1 MLVQF
6 FTNPIEGYIFGRFR
20 YIIMGYLHINNIL
33 LDSPYI
39 LKEIV
44 EIYKIVTGKYEEKN
58 GKKLYTEIVKRN
70 RQKWNKDKY
79 GMKSKEEE
87 RYATSTD
94 KVQKG

>member
-1 MLVQF
+1 
-6 FTNPIEGYIFGRFR
+6 
-20 YIIMGYLHINNIL
+20 MGYLQINNIL

-70 RQKWNKDKY
+70 RQKWNKDKNR
-79 GMKSKEEE
+79 MKSKEEE

>member
-1 MLVQF
+1 
-6 FTNPIEGYIFGRFR
+6 
-20 YIIMGYLHINNIL
+20 MGYLQINNIL

-58 GKKLYTEIVKRN
+58 GKKLYTEIVKGS

-79 GMKSKEEE
+79 RMKSKEEE
-87 RYATSTD
+87 RYGTSAY
-94 KVQKG
+94 KLQKG